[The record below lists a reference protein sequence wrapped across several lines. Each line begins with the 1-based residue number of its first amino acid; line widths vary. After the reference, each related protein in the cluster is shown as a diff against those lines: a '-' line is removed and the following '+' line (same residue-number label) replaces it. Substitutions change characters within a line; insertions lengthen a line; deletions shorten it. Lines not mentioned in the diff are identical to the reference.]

1 MSPSVMRWSWFILFC
16 MKNVW
21 QIGICVPPTYG
32 AFSVSLVWRTD
43 EGIKAAEDVK
53 PDGRSQRLPVLSE
66 WTGTDHKRQ
75 EAPMNVKLRRQM
87 TGGRW
92 SSRRYDDLPP
102 LAVSLFHLSCDP
114 EIFHNDTRC
123 HTRSAADYNLDR
135 GTRMNTFILELL
147 IQHLLA
153 GRTDGDCK
161 HESSRLDWKHMRRW
175 QTVYEILECKG
186 SLTADNLVI
195 IWASG
200 ETWSKLHHEWLNSE
214 LYWFKLV
221 MTNESCAMCS
231 VV

>member
-1 MSPSVMRWSWFILFC
+1 MAGEVHGGTMIFLLWLFPRFISHVTLKYFITTLG
-16 MKNVW
+16 VTQEVQ
-21 QIGICVPPTYG
+21 QIII
-32 AFSVSLVWRTD
+32 S
-43 EGIKAAEDVK
+43 
-53 PDGRSQRLPVLSE
+53 
-66 WTGTDHKRQ
+66 TGEQ
-75 EAPMNVKLRRQM
+75 
-87 TGGRW
+87 
-92 SSRRYDDLPP
+92 
-102 LAVSLFHLSCDP
+102 
-114 EIFHNDTRC
+114 
-123 HTRSAADYNLDR
+123 
-135 GTRMNTFILELL
+135 RMNTFILELL

-161 HESSRLDWKHMRRW
+161 YESSRLDWKHMRRW

-231 VV
+231 VVWSVSCFTSWLLWLHYEGWCMQNQDKLLSLLHRRPSAQLIHPD